1 MATLHT
7 KEGRPLRQS
16 GDDLF
21 SSSGTHVAR
30 LRGKKA
36 YGPNGKYVGTI
47 VGNRLVYRSTDS
59 ATVGSVF
66 ARRASAGTASAR
78 AAGAAVSGEE
88 PPIPE

>member
-16 GDDLF
+16 GHDRC
-21 SSSGTHVAR
+21 SRSGTHVAR

-36 YGPNGKYVGTI
+36 GPDGKCVGTI
-47 VGNRLVYRSTDS
+47 VGNRLVYRFTDS

-66 ARRASAGTASAR
+66 ARRASAGTASPR
-78 AAGAAVSGEE
+78 AAGAAVSGDE
-88 PPIPE
+88 PPIPD